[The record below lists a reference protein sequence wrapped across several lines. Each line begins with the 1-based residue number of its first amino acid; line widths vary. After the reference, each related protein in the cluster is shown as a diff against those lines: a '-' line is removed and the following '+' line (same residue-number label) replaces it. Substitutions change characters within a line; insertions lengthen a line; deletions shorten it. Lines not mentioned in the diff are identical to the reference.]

1 MEEGDHMK
9 DFFDR
14 VVVISLR
21 RRADRMRR
29 FSARVASCG
38 WPFAEPKTF
47 DAVDGNAVPCP
58 RQWKSGGGA
67 YGCQQSHLRVLHD
80 ALMDGVQRLLVME
93 DDAEF
98 RSTFGADAAA
108 FVKSVPA
115 DWECLMIGGQ
125 HMAPGVPVSDGVVR
139 CKNTQRT
146 HCYAVNRDGMAALAK
161 LWSESVNHID
171 WDMGP
176 CLGQR
181 GKTYAP
187 SSFLAGQ
194 ASSQSDISGRR
205 NPTQFWTPPRES
217 LPLLWLQ
224 APRVVVDQMVEYG
237 CHYGTDLDNEGN
249 DVGLNR
255 AFPSPGVYTGGI
267 KKFIGHVTWECES
280 FVEQPGIATIWHPH
294 ATDACAEALLAD
306 CAPSIIRA
314 ETFEQASAM
323 ASALFPELFSLRATA
338 TKSPVLLLKTP
349 KKIVESL
356 RDMRLVHTGNW
367 RDEETGIDKGLAAI
381 IGEGKMCI
389 REWHLVME
397 REANWMNSAVA
408 VWHPA
413 ATKELAATAG
423 RRVVVIETEDLEKAR
438 QQVEAAML

>member
-1 MEEGDHMK
+1 MK

-29 FSARVASCG
+29 FQARLAACG
-38 WPFAEPKTF
+38 WPFAEPQAF
-47 DAVDGNAVPCP
+47 DAVDGSVVPCP

-67 YGCQQSHLRVLHD
+67 YGCQQSHLRVLHN
-80 ALMDGVQRLLVME
+80 ALMDGVGRLLVME

-98 RSTFGADAAA
+98 RNTFAADVEA
-108 FVKSVPA
+108 FVKGAQA
-115 DWECLMIGGQ
+115 DWECLMVGGQ
-125 HMAPGVPVSDGVVR
+125 HMAPPVPVSDGVVR
-139 CKNTQRT
+139 CRNTQRT
-146 HCYAVNRDGMAALAK
+146 HCYAVNREGMATLAK

-194 ASSQSDISGRR
+194 ASSQSDINGRR

-217 LPLLWLQ
+217 IPLLWLQ
-224 APRVVVDQMVEYG
+224 APREVAEKMREYG
-237 CHYGTDLDNEGN
+237 CHYGADLDKDGN
-249 DVGLNR
+249 DTGLNI
-255 AFPSPGVYTGGI
+255 AFPSPGRYVGGI

-280 FVEQPGIATIWHPH
+280 FVEKPGIATIWHPH

-306 CAPSIIRA
+306 CAPTVIKGD
-314 ETFEQASAM
+314 TFAQASEI
-323 ASALFPELFSLRATA
+323 ASSMFPELFSLRATA
-338 TKSPVLLLKTP
+338 ARPPLLLLKTS
-349 KKIVESL
+349 KEIVESL

-367 RDEETGIDKGLAAI
+367 RDENTGIDNGLAAI
-381 IGEGKMCI
+381 IDEGKACL
-389 REWHLVME
+389 REWHSVLE
-397 REANWMNSAVA
+397 REANWTNSAVA

-413 ATKELAATAG
+413 ATAELAATAG
-423 RRVVVIETEDLEKAR
+423 RRVVVIEAEELDDAR
-438 QQVEAAML
+438 QQVEAAVL

>member
-1 MEEGDHMK
+1 MK

-29 FSARVASCG
+29 FLARVAACD
-38 WPFAEPKTF
+38 WPFAEPQIF
-47 DAVDGNAVPCP
+47 NAVDGNAVPCP

-67 YGCQQSHLRVLHD
+67 YGCQQSHLRVLHN

-98 RSTFGADAAA
+98 RGTFGADAAE
-108 FVKSVPA
+108 FVKNVPA

-125 HMAPGVPVSDGVVR
+125 HMAPGIPVSDGVVR

-146 HCYAVNRDGMAALAK
+146 HCYAVTREGMATLAK
-161 LWSESVNHID
+161 LWAGSVNHID

-176 CLGQR
+176 FLGR
-181 GKTYAP
+181 REKTYAP
-187 SSFLAGQ
+187 SAFLVGQ

-205 NPTQFWTPPRES
+205 NPTQFWTPPRKS

-224 APRVVVDQMVEYG
+224 APRDVAEQMREYG
-237 CHYGTDLDNEGN
+237 CHYGADLDKHGN
-249 DVGLNR
+249 DTGLNI
-255 AFPSPGVYTGGI
+255 AFPSPGRYAGGI

-280 FVEQPGIATIWHPH
+280 FVEKPGIATIWHPN
-294 ATDACAEALLAD
+294 ATEACADALLAD
-306 CAPSIIRA
+306 CAPHVIKA
-314 ETFEQASAM
+314 DTFPQASDTAL
-323 ASALFPELFSLRATA
+323 ALFPELFSLRAT
-338 TKSPVLLLKTP
+338 PVKPPILLLKTP
-349 KKIVESL
+349 REIVESL
-356 RDMRLVHTGNW
+356 RNMRLVHTGNW
-367 RDEETGIDKGLAAI
+367 RDQNTGIDNGLAAI
-381 IGEGKMCI
+381 IGEGKTCL
-389 REWHLVME
+389 REWHSVLE
-397 REANWMNSAVA
+397 KEANWTNSAVA

-423 RRVVVIETEDLEKAR
+423 RRVVVIEADNVDDAR

>member
-1 MEEGDHMK
+1 MK

-29 FSARVASCG
+29 FLARVAACG
-38 WPFAEPKTF
+38 WPFAEPQPF
-47 DAVDGNAVPCP
+47 DAVDGSAVPCP

-67 YGCQQSHLRVLHD
+67 FGCQQSHLRVLQN
-80 ALMDGVQRLLVME
+80 ALMDGVERLLVME

-98 RSTFGADAAA
+98 RSTFGADVEV
-108 FVKSVPA
+108 FIKSVPD
-115 DWECLMIGGQ
+115 DWECLMLGGQ
-125 HMAPGVPVSDGVVR
+125 HMAPPVPVSDGVVR

-146 HCYAVNRDGMAALAK
+146 HCYAVNREGMATLAR

-205 NPTQFWTPPRES
+205 SPTQFWTPPRES
-217 LPLLWLQ
+217 IPLLWLQ
-224 APRVVVDQMVEYG
+224 APRDVAEQMREYG
-237 CHYGTDLDNEGN
+237 CHYGADLDKDGN

-255 AFPSPGVYTGGI
+255 AFPSPGRYIGGI

-280 FVEQPGIATIWHPH
+280 FVEKPGIATIWHPH

-306 CAPSIIRA
+306 CAPTVIKA
-314 ETFEQASAM
+314 DTFAQASEM
-323 ASALFPELFSLRATA
+323 ASSMFPELFSLRATA
-338 TKSPVLLLKTP
+338 ARPPLLLLKTSRE
-349 KKIVESL
+349 IVESL

-367 RDEETGIDKGLAAI
+367 RDENTGIDNGLAAI
-381 IGEGKMCI
+381 IDEGKACL
-389 REWHLVME
+389 REWHSVLE
-397 REANWMNSAVA
+397 REANWTNSAVA

-413 ATKELAATAG
+413 ATTELAATAG
-423 RRVVVIETEDLEKAR
+423 RRVVVIEAEELDDAR